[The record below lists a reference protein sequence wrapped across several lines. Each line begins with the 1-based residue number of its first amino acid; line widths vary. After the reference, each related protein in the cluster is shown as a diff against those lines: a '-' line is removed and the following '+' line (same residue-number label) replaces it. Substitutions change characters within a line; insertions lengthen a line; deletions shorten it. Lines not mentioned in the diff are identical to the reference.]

1 MKAENTTK
9 IQFDSLSVNESY
21 ARGAAAA
28 FLARYDPTVPQ
39 LADIKTAVSEAV
51 TNCIVHAY
59 PDHIGPVAMSIAV
72 YPGREVHITVADKG
86 IGIPDIPQ
94 AMEPLFTTGNPEER
108 SGLGFAVMQSF
119 MDKVKVSSQPGK
131 GTRVVLT
138 SVWMSALHNKEKEGV
153 AMVTDKTR
161 RSTFIEQNLGL
172 VHSCA
177 GRFRGRGIEYDD
189 LYSAGCMGL
198 VKAYDGFDESRGV
211 CFSTY
216 AVPVILGEIKK
227 LFRDGG
233 TVKVSRSLKE
243 LSLRI
248 NAAREHHS
256 KLCGAEPTLSQL
268 AEELGE
274 SVENI
279 TLAIQAAQPALSLT
293 PENREEGDRQMD
305 IPVESPEEE
314 LADKIGLAEVLKSLP
329 EEDRLIIQ
337 LRFYGGKTQSDTAK
351 LLHTTQVQISRRERK
366 ILKVM
371 RDRLL
376 DE

>member
-1 MKAENTTK
+1 
-9 IQFDSLSVNESY
+9 
-21 ARGAAAA
+21 
-28 FLARYDPTVPQ
+28 
-39 LADIKTAVSEAV
+39 
-51 TNCIVHAY
+51 
-59 PDHIGPVAMSIAV
+59 
-72 YPGREVHITVADKG
+72 
-86 IGIPDIPQ
+86 
-94 AMEPLFTTGNPEER
+94 
-108 SGLGFAVMQSF
+108 
-119 MDKVKVSSQPGK
+119 
-131 GTRVVLT
+131 
-138 SVWMSALHNKEKEGV
+138 
-153 AMVTDKTR
+153 MVTDKTR
-161 RSTFIEQNLGL
+161 RSAFIEQNLGL

-248 NAAREHHS
+248 NAAREHHC
-256 KLCGAEPTLSQL
+256 KLCGVEPTLSQL

-279 TLAIQAAQPALSLT
+279 TLAIQAAQPAVSLT
-293 PENREEGDRQMD
+293 PENREESDRQMD
-305 IPVESPEEE
+305 IPVESPEE
-314 LADKIGLAEVLKSLP
+314 
-329 EEDRLIIQ
+329 DRRIIQ

-376 DE
+376 DEG